1 MSIFLVLRIFAKLVW
16 LTAIVVSLTSCAGSS
31 NVVGEVVRL
40 SLQKSEPSDPTLA
53 QVLNPQY
60 RYLRV
65 TLDRRPFL
73 LILGYTDE
81 DAGSGEAVDVWY
93 TGQGEVLKLKDGRL
107 VGITGTQS
115 DWLAVRHS
123 ALPTWPVAAAL
134 HGSAAISY
142 VRTRDLKVAYQFGMQ
157 DQVTLKRIPAPLL
170 SAIAGQP
177 SNDLVWL
184 EERYVS
190 GADLPPSQ
198 FAVRQGAR
206 GSRVV
211 YSWQCLSAQ
220 MCLSFQEWTKE
231 DHATA
236 QLSQTKARAAQIG
249 KP

>member
-1 MSIFLVLRIFAKLVW
+1 MSIFLVLRIFTKLAW
-16 LTAIVVSLTSCAGSS
+16 LVAAVVSLTSCAGSS

-40 SLQKSEPSDPTLA
+40 ALQKSEPSDPTLA

-60 RYLRV
+60 RYLRA
-65 TLDRRPFL
+65 TLDGRPFL
-73 LILGYTDE
+73 LILGYVDQ
-81 DAGSGEAVDVWY
+81 DAAAGEAVDVWY

-123 ALPTWPVAAAL
+123 VLPTWSAAAVL
-134 HGSAAISY
+134 DDSAAISY
-142 VRTRDLKVAYQFGMQ
+142 VRTRDLKAAYQFGMQ
-157 DQVTLKRIPAPLL
+157 EQVTLKRIPAPLL

-190 GADLPPSQ
+190 GTDLPPSQ

-220 MCLSFQEWTKE
+220 MCLSLQEWTKE

-236 QLSQTKARAAQIG
+236 QLSQTKARATQMG